1 MSFFPT
7 WLLAEN
13 WAWCHCQEGFSSSSE
28 GHLSCSWTAN
38 CPRTNSPLLLEWIE
52 IRMEHCQD
60 SLTKCGPKTDF
71 LFCFFLSNSWVVYE
85 TDLSVWNSV
94 WRDPFA
100 HLFSLLLAHVSAS
113 LWPWASPHLWGSPL
127 HGLYPILLPNPELRS
142 LFWESPALDSHSHL
156 WASLSLTSTLQP
168 SGEKEGE
175 RHYHTALGTTPGKH
189 TRLFLHSVGHTQV
202 AWPHSAA
209 GLLILVSVHI
219 LCQYKFTCFTG
230 IFFLSFF

>member
-1 MSFFPT
+1 
-7 WLLAEN
+7 
-13 WAWCHCQEGFSSSSE
+13 
-28 GHLSCSWTAN
+28 
-38 CPRTNSPLLLEWIE
+38 
-52 IRMEHCQD
+52 MEHCQD

-71 LFCFFLSNSWVVYE
+71 LLCFFLSNSWVVYE

-127 HGLYPILLPNPELRS
+127 HGLYPILLPNPELHS

-175 RHYHTALGTTPGKH
+175 RHYHTALGMTPGKH
-189 TRLFLHSVGHTQV
+189 AHLFLHSVGHTQV

-219 LCQYKFTCFTG
+219 LCQYKFTCFKG
-230 IFFLSFF
+230 FSFFLSFFLFLSGLGGFLKNIYLAVLGLSCSTWEL